1 MVQRV
6 STVAFEGIEARAVDV
21 QVQVAPGLP
30 AFAIVGL
37 PDKAVSE
44 ARERVRSALIASGPA
59 RRITVNLAPA
69 DLPKEGSHYDLPIA
83 LGLIAAIGA
92 IPSDALSGFTVLGE
106 LGLDGSIAPVAG
118 VLPAAIGANSRDEG
132 LICPA
137 ACGSEAAWAS
147 PDIQIIAAKSLIQI
161 ANHFKGTQVL
171 SRPQPKVHEREETLP
186 DLRDIK
192 GQESAKRALEIAAAG
207 GHHLLMIGSPGAGKS
222 MLAARL
228 PSILPPLSPSELLE
242 VSMIAREETLPDLRD
257 IKGQE
262 SAKRALE
269 IAAAGGHHLLMI
281 GSPGAG
287 KSMLAARLPSILPPL
302 SPSEL
307 LEVSMIASVA
317 GEIRDGALTARRP
330 FRSPH
335 HSASMAAL
343 TGGGMRAKPGEISL
357 AHQGVLFLDELP
369 EFDPRVLDSLRQ
381 PLENGEVSVSRANHR
396 VTYPARFM
404 LVAAMNPCR
413 CGHAYEPGYSCKR
426 GQLDRCTSD
435 YQVRISGPLMDRID
449 LRIEVPAVTAADLIL
464 PPPSEGSAEVAA
476 RVAAARDIQL
486 ARYAAAGMPHVRTN
500 AEAPASLLDTIAQ
513 PDAHGTKLLRDAA
526 ETMKLTA
533 RGYHRVL
540 RVARTLADLDGA
552 EKIGRLHLAEALSY
566 RALAEDL
573 RRAA

>member
-1 MVQRV
+1 M
-6 STVAFEGIEARAVDV
+6 
-21 QVQVAPGLP
+21 
-30 AFAIVGL
+30 AIVGL

-44 ARERVRSALIASGPA
+44 ARERVRSALIASGLALPA

-83 LGLIAAIGA
+83 LGLMAAIGA
-92 IPSDALSGFTVLGE
+92 IPPDALTGFTVLGE

-118 VLPAAIGANSRDEG
+118 VLPAAIGANARDEG

-137 ACGSEAAWAS
+137 ACGAEAAWAS
-147 PDIQIIAAKSLIQI
+147 PDIQIVAANSLIQI

-171 SRPQPKVHEREETLP
+171 SRPQPKVHE
-186 DLRDIK
+186 
-192 GQESAKRALEIAAAG
+192 AG
-207 GHHLLMIGSPGAGKS
+207 A
-222 MLAARL
+222 
-228 PSILPPLSPSELLE
+228 ELL
-242 VSMIAREETLPDLRD
+242 DLRD

-381 PLENGEVSVSRANHR
+381 PLENGEVAVSRANHR

-413 CGHAYEPGYSCKR
+413 CGHAYEPGFSCKR
-426 GQLDRCTSD
+426 GRIDRCTSD
-435 YQVRISGPLMDRID
+435 YQARISGPLMDRID

-464 PPPSEGSAEVAA
+464 PPPAEGSAEVAA
-476 RVAAARDIQL
+476 QSRRGARHSTQAL
-486 ARYAAAGMPHVRTN
+486 
-500 AEAPASLLDTIAQ
+500 
-513 PDAHGTKLLRDAA
+513 
-526 ETMKLTA
+526 
-533 RGYHRVL
+533 HR
-540 RVARTLADLDGA
+540 
-552 EKIGRLHLAEALSY
+552 
-566 RALAEDL
+566 
-573 RRAA
+573 RRAAADPHQCRSAGVAAGRDRESRRAGHKTAARGVRDHAAVGARLSPRAARRAHARRPRRRGKDRPAASGRSAVLSRARRRSQACGVTK